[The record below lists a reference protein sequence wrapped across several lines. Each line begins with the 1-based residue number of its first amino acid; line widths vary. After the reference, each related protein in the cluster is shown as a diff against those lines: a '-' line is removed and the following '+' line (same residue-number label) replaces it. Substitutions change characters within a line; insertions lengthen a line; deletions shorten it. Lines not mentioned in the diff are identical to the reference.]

1 MSNYRGQDGLLIL
14 GGELIGTPKARAAV
28 ATGITEF
35 AVTGGGTMTGLV
47 TVGDIFAIDGGTDHT
62 VTGSF
67 YVVSTNAIATLVFTP
82 AVATAI
88 ASNATLTF
96 ESHSVAELKEWTL
109 DSEIDVIP
117 DTVKGD
123 KHKTFKGGIAGHR
136 GRATAWLDGADTEQA
151 ALLAKIAAG
160 TPDGT
165 VAALTF
171 KVADGKYFY
180 GAALL
185 SNFSVGS
192 PEGSALVPVSFDFQ
206 ITGPLA
212 KEWN

>member
-1 MSNYRGQDGLLIL
+1 MTTYRGQDGLLIL

-28 ATGITEF
+28 ATGVTEF

-47 TVGDIFAIDGGTDHT
+47 TVGDIFAIASGTGYT

-67 YVVSTNAIATLVFTP
+67 YIVSTNAIATLVFTP

-117 DTVKGD
+117 DTVKGR
-123 KHKTFKGGIAGHR
+123 KHKTFQGGIAGHR
-136 GRATAWLDGADTEQA
+136 GRATAWLDGGDTEQA
-151 ALLAKIAAG
+151 ALLAKNATATPGG
-160 TPDGT
+160 T
-165 VAALTF
+165 
-171 KVADGKYFY
+171 
-180 GAALL
+180 GAAR
-185 SNFSVGS
+185 
-192 PEGSALVPVSFDFQ
+192 
-206 ITGPLA
+206 
-212 KEWN
+212 

>member
-1 MSNYRGQDGLLIL
+1 MTTYRGQDGLLIL

-28 ATGITEF
+28 ATGVTEF

-47 TVGDIFAIDGGTDHT
+47 TVGDIFAIDGGTDYT
-62 VTGSF
+62 VAGTF
-67 YVVSTNAIATLVFTP
+67 YVVSTNAIATLVFAP

-96 ESHSVAELKEWTL
+96 QSHSVAELRDWAL
-109 DSEIDVIP
+109 DAAIETIE

-123 KHKTFKGGIAGHR
+123 KHKTFKGGVAGHR
-136 GRATAWLDGADTEQA
+136 GRATAWLDGGDTEQA

-171 KVADGKYFY
+171 KIADGKYLY
-180 GAALL
+180 GAAVL
-185 SNFSVGS
+185 SNFSAGS
-192 PEGSALVPVSFDFQ
+192 PEGSALCPVTFDFQ